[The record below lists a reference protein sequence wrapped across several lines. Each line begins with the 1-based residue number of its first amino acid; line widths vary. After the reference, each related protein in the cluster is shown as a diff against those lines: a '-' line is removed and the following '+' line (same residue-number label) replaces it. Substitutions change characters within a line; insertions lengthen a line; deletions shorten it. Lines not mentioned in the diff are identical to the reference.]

1 MKTKFKSSLGLTCRL
16 FSRAV
21 CFGAVILICSSAA
34 AQNLFVSARDD
45 SGGKILK
52 FTWDGVQSTRA
63 SGLLQPQGLAFDS
76 AGNLFVSD
84 LSTSVIG
91 SVIYKFK
98 PTGVSGS
105 IFASGLNFPI
115 DLAFD
120 SSGNL
125 FVADYGSG
133 HIYKLKPDG
142 GRTIFAS
149 LSAPEGLAFDSAGNL
164 FEADAGSGTI
174 FIFTP
179 AKFPFVTGLTNM
191 EGLAFE
197 PTRHQF
203 LNVSTRALV
212 GTGDSALI
220 GGFIM
225 NGNGQVDEAV
235 VVRAM
240 GPSLTA
246 FGVAGAL
253 QDPTL
258 ELRSADGA
266 LIATNDNWKTRS
278 DGGSQQ
284 ALITSTGLA
293 PSDDRESAIYARLPA
308 GHYTTIV
315 RGAGSTTGVAIV
327 EVYNLQ

>member
-1 MKTKFKSSLGLTCRL
+1 MKTKFKSPLGLTYHR

-63 SGLLQPQGLAFDS
+63 SGLHQPQGLAFDS

-84 LSTSVIG
+84 LSTSVTG

-98 PTGVSGS
+98 PTGVAGS
-105 IFASGLNFPI
+105 IFASGLDVPI

-120 SSGNL
+120 KSGNL

-164 FEADAGSGTI
+164 FVGETYTGHIYKYTPDGVRSSFASGFVGAIDLAFDRAGNLFVSGR
-174 FIFTP
+174 FLGSVSNNVYKFTP
-179 AKFPFVTGLTNM
+179 DGVRTLFASGMFAPASLAFDYRGNLFVVDLGLT
-191 EGLAFE
+191 EG
-197 PTRHQF
+197 P
-203 LNVSTRALV
+203 
-212 GTGDSALI
+212 
-220 GGFIM
+220 
-225 NGNGQVDEAV
+225 
-235 VVRAM
+235 
-240 GPSLTA
+240 
-246 FGVAGAL
+246 
-253 QDPTL
+253 
-258 ELRSADGA
+258 
-266 LIATNDNWKTRS
+266 
-278 DGGSQQ
+278 
-284 ALITSTGLA
+284 
-293 PSDDRESAIYARLPA
+293 SAIYEFKPNGSRSTFAKGEPSNDPSLEFNHLAFQPIASLPTQTPA
-308 GHYTTIV
+308 P
-315 RGAGSTTGVAIV
+315 RG
-327 EVYNLQ
+327 E